1 MVWSTGRG
9 CVSKAFV
16 WFRVRRDQT
25 GFIKAP
31 ARMDGRPHRGKSSMA
46 YFLSKKST
54 NVRNSGQYG
63 QSWLDGLTDLF
74 HPWSRERNLLAEG
87 RRMYLE
93 PERTVAPPALPEP
106 AGAMVLAVPVFTPH
120 LAARLWGAER
130 GDKAPLVLLAHGWE
144 GQMHDM
150 LGFVQPLLNAGARVV
165 AFDAPAHGRSTGDE
179 TNLLEMAR
187 AIRAVAVA
195 AGGKVA
201 AVIGHGLGA
210 TALTLAIQEGFQPG
224 RAILLSPLADLT
236 LPLRQIAYVLRLD
249 LDSEHAL
256 ALDIDRVLGQPLAA
270 LHLHGD
276 EGTPALLIHSA
287 DDRITPVA
295 DALQLA
301 SVWPGAEMHL
311 LQGLGHR
318 RLLSDAAVIERAVG
332 FALQGE

>member
-1 MVWSTGRG
+1 
-9 CVSKAFV
+9 
-16 WFRVRRDQT
+16 
-25 GFIKAP
+25 
-31 ARMDGRPHRGKSSMA
+31 MA
-46 YFLSKKST
+46 YFSSEKST
-54 NVRNSGQYG
+54 NVRKNERHG

-74 HPWSRERNLLAEG
+74 HPWSRERHLLAEG

-93 PERTVAPPALPEP
+93 PERAVAPPALPEP
-106 AGAMVLAVPVFTPH
+106 AGAMVLAVPGFSPH

-130 GDKAPLVLLAHGWE
+130 GEAAPLVLLAHGWE
-144 GQMHDM
+144 GQVHDM

-165 AFDAPAHGRSTGDE
+165 AFDAPAHGRSSGDE

-187 AIRAVAVA
+187 AIRAVAAA

-210 TALTLAIQEGFQPG
+210 TALTLAIQDGFQAG

-256 ALDIDRVLGQPLAA
+256 GREIDRALGQPLAA
-270 LHLHGD
+270 LHLHGN

-301 SVWPGAEMHL
+301 SVWPGAGMHL
-311 LQGLGHR
+311 VQGLGHR
-318 RLLSDAAVIERAVG
+318 RLLSDAGVIERAVG
-332 FALQGE
+332 FALRGE